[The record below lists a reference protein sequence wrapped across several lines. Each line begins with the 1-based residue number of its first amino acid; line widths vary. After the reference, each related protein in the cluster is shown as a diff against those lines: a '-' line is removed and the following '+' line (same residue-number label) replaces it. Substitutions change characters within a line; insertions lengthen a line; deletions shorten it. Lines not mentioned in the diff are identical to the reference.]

1 MQGMTIAEVR
11 RALADTFRQSG
22 LDSPELDARLLV
34 GHALGLD
41 HTALATAADRTLDA
55 QEANAVAILAK
66 RRLAHEPVAR
76 IVGTKEFWGLSLRIT
91 PATLV
96 PRPETETVVEAALA
110 AIDADGGRARALR
123 IADLGT
129 GSGAIL
135 LALLS
140 ELPHTFGIG
149 SDLSHA
155 ALVVARDNAMRLGLS
170 ARAAMVVCDF
180 GSALDGNFDLVVANP
195 PYIATNDIAALS
207 PEVRCD
213 PPRALDGGSDG
224 LAAYCAIA
232 ADAQRLLKP
241 TGRLVLELGANQA
254 NAVATLLQGA
264 GLAPAPPHYDLNGIL
279 RALSAG
285 VATMTR

>member
-1 MQGMTIAEVR
+1 MQGKTVAEVR

-41 HTALATAADRTLDA
+41 HTALATAANRTLDA
-55 QEANAVAILAK
+55 QEANAVAVLAR

-76 IVGTKEFWGLSLRIT
+76 IIGAKEFWGLPLRIT

-96 PRPETETVVEAALA
+96 PRPETETVVEAALTA
-110 AIDADGGRARALR
+110 VDAGGGRARALG

-135 LALLS
+135 LALLT
-140 ELPHTFGIG
+140 ELPRAFGIG
-149 SDLSHA
+149 TDLSHA
-155 ALVVARDNAMRLGLS
+155 ALAVARDNAVRLGLS

-180 GSALDGNFDLVVANP
+180 GSALDGGFDLVVANP
-195 PYIATNDIAALS
+195 PYIATGDIAALS
-207 PEVRCD
+207 PEVRHD

-224 LAAYCAIA
+224 LAAYRAIA

-241 TGRLVLELGANQA
+241 TGQLVLELGAGQA
-254 NAVATLLQGA
+254 AAVATLLQGA
-264 GLAPAPPHYDLNGIL
+264 GLAPAPAHHDLNGMP
-279 RALSAG
+279 RALCAS